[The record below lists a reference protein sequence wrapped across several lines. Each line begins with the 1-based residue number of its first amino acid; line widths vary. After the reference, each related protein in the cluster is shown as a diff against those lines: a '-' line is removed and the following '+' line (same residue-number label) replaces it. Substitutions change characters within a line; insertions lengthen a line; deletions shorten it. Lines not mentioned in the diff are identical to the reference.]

1 MSAAIPSSLTRFG
14 ARIAQTLDGALRGR
28 TSDIALPTLLLA
40 LVVFGLFY
48 GAAMGA
54 FTGLWEGKPRQLLF
68 SALKVPLLL
77 ATSFVVALP
86 SFFVLNTLMG
96 LRADF
101 REALR
106 AVTGAQAT
114 LTIVL
119 ASLAPLTLW
128 FYASTTN
135 YDQAVLWN
143 GLMFLIAAAAA
154 QIALRR
160 SYRPLIAR
168 SRRHRPLMW
177 AWGVMYAFVGIQA
190 AWVLRPFIGK
200 PDEPVQ
206 FFRESMWGNAY
217 VQIIEKIVQAMS

>member
-1 MSAAIPSSLTRFG
+1 MSPAAPSSSIRVG
-14 ARIAQTLDGALRGR
+14 ARIAQRLDGALRGR
-28 TSDIALPTLLLA
+28 TSDVAMPTLLLA
-40 LVVFGLFY
+40 LVFFGLFY

-54 FTGLWEGKPRQLLF
+54 FTGLWESKPLQLLY

-77 ATSFVVALP
+77 GTSFVVALP

-96 LRADF
+96 LRDDF

-106 AVTGAQAT
+106 AVAGAQAT

-128 FYASTTN
+128 FYASTSD

-143 GLMFLIAAAAA
+143 GLMFLVAAGAA

-177 AWGVMYAFVGIQA
+177 AWGIMYAFVGIQA

-217 VQIIEKIVQAMS
+217 VQIIEKIAQAMS